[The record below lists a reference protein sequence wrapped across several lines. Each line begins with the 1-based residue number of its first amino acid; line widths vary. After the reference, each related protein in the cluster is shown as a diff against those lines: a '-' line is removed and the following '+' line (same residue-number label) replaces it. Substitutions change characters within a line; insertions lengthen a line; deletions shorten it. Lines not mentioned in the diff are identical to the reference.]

1 MNKKIDLSIDFCG
14 IHCENPFLLS
24 SSCIVGNEEMSAR
37 ALQSGWAG
45 LVFKTIG
52 FYHPEEV
59 SPRFDIV
66 DKEATSFI
74 GFRNLEQI
82 SDHSLEENLT
92 ALKNLKK
99 RFPNK
104 VIISSIMGQ
113 SEQEWQE
120 LARLSEAVGVD
131 IIECN
136 FSCPQM
142 AAEAMGADVGVNPEL
157 VAKYC
162 AATRRGTKLP
172 ILAKMTP
179 NITDMTIPAIAAIQ
193 NGADGLAAINTIKS
207 ITNIDYKKKILP
219 SVAGKSCISGYS
231 GKAVKPI
238 ALRFVSDM
246 ANCLQ
251 LKNVP
256 ISGIGGIETWQD
268 ALEFIL
274 LGSQTVQV
282 TTSVMQYGYRIVE
295 DMIDGLAE
303 YMRENN
309 INALNEL
316 VGASLVN
323 LVSSQELER
332 DSIVYPY
339 FASEKCVGC
348 GRCYIACQDAGHQA
362 IDWEHKKRQPSLIT
376 DKCVGCHLCRLV
388 CPTEAIGI
396 SQRQKKAV

>member
-120 LARLSEAVGVD
+120 LARLSEAAGVD

-323 LVSSQELER
+323 LVSIQELER

-362 IDWEHKKRQPSLIT
+362 INWEHKKRQPSLIT

-388 CPTEAIGI
+388 CPTKAIGI

>member
-14 IHCENPFLLS
+14 VHCENPFLLS

-66 DKEATSFI
+66 NKEATSFI

-82 SDHSLEENLT
+82 SDHSLEENLI

-120 LARLSEAVGVD
+120 LARLSEAAGVD

-396 SQRQKKAV
+396 RQRQKKAV

>member
-14 IHCENPFLLS
+14 VHCENPFLLS

-66 DKEATSFI
+66 NKEATSFI

-82 SDHSLEENLT
+82 SDHSLEENLI

-120 LARLSEAVGVD
+120 LARLSEAAGVD